1 MGKEAT
7 FLSAVHLKKKPMK
20 KRSSKRKQLFNKVLD
35 YLKSDTFM
43 FAPLYSSRF
52 SSVESSSSVPTRECS
67 VFDFSNSDGSYN
79 IGQGIEEDKPLEGN
93 DKNLVCKIGDY
104 LKSDTYM
111 YAPLV
116 ISQPWGSAATPTETV
131 HISKGPVPIQEEID
145 RKRSA
150 DVLKGGTGKV
160 DKAGRKTVNVV
171 GKDHN
176 MDGFPHTRSSMV
188 TRIRGHRETVKHMIY
203 QNR

>member
-1 MGKEAT
+1 MSKETT
-7 FLSAVHLKKKPMK
+7 FLSAVHLKKKSMK
-20 KRSSKRKQLFNKVLD
+20 KRNSKRKQLFNKVLD

-43 FAPLYSSRF
+43 FAPLYSSHF
-52 SSVESSSSVPTRECS
+52 STVESSSSVPTR
-67 VFDFSNSDGSYN
+67 
-79 IGQGIEEDKPLEGN
+79 IEEDKPLEGN
-93 DKNLVCKIGDY
+93 DKKFISKICEY
-104 LKSDTYM
+104 LKADTYM

-116 ISQPWGSAATPTETV
+116 ISRTRDSAATPTETV
-131 HISKGPVPIQEEID
+131 HISKGPVPTQEERE

-150 DVLKGGTGKV
+150 DAPKGGIGKV

-176 MDGFPHTRSSMV
+176 MDGFPHTRSRMV
-188 TRIRGHRETVKHMIY
+188 TRIRRHRETVKHMIY